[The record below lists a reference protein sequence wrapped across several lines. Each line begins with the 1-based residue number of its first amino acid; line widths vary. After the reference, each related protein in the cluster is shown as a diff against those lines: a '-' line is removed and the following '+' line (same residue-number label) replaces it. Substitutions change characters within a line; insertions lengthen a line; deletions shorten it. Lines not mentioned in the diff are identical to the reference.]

1 MAEEMII
8 EIDTQK
14 KGSVKGV
21 NHSVEH
27 VGE

>member
-8 EIDTQK
+8 EIDKKK
-14 KGSVKGV
+14 KGSVKGA